1 MILNYAEQP
10 LSPAVKRCVDNLQ
23 SPNPRLRSRAA
34 AELGELQ
41 APEALP
47 FLIQSL
53 KDDVNTYVRSA
64 AAESLGHIGGAEAV
78 FPLMDALR
86 DSSSFVRRATAIALG
101 QLQAKEAQVAL
112 LQLLEDNNFYVR
124 RAAINAIGKLGVPDL
139 GKVLLPLL
147 ETDDQR
153 IRRTVITSL
162 RRLRTL
168 EAVPRLVE
176 ILEEYLHSPSPRD
189 LPVVKTLVIALGEL
203 QTQEVAP
210 VLIRVLRGYVG
221 ARSLAAAALGQVG
234 DHRAGPALVE
244 SLADPSTSLRLAA
257 LKSLGN
263 LGYVEA
269 APDVRRLLSFVDP
282 RVRRIAAR
290 AAGQLKDHEAF
301 SILVFMARED
311 PSPLV
316 RPAAVE
322 ALTSLGDERTLEPLL
337 ALVADNNAYLRA
349 SLAFALCALDDGSP
363 AVRQALERLTQDKV
377 GHVAAATQQALQDRH
392 TRSQPQP
399 PATPASLPV
408 CAANPRETSWLRR
421 LLHRR

>member
-1 MILNYAEQP
+1 
-10 LSPAVKRCVDNLQ
+10 
-23 SPNPRLRSRAA
+23 
-34 AELGELQ
+34 
-41 APEALP
+41 
-47 FLIQSL
+47 
-53 KDDVNTYVRSA
+53 
-64 AAESLGHIGGAEAV
+64 
-78 FPLMDALR
+78 MDALR
-86 DSSSFVRRATAIALG
+86 DSSSFVRRAAAIALG
-101 QLQAKEAQVAL
+101 QLQAKESQVVL
-112 LQLLEDNNFYVR
+112 LQLLEDPNFYVR

-176 ILEEYLHSPSPRD
+176 ILEEYVHSPSPRD

-221 ARSLAAAALGQVG
+221 VRSVAAMALGQVG
-234 DHRAGPALVE
+234 DHRAGPVLVE

-269 APDVRRLLSFVDP
+269 APDVRRMLSFVDP
-282 RVRRIAAR
+282 RVRRVAAH
-290 AAGQLKDHEAF
+290 AAGKLKDHEAF
-301 SILVFMARED
+301 PILVFMARED
-311 PSPLV
+311 SSPLV

-322 ALTSLGDERTLEPLL
+322 ALTSLGDEQALEPLL

-349 SLAFALCALDDGSP
+349 SLAFAHAAGATRPPQPLAASTTGDAGILIGVCRESKGNVLAAP
-363 AVRQALERLTQDKV
+363 AVPAGV
-377 GHVAAATQQALQDRH
+377 G
-392 TRSQPQP
+392 
-399 PATPASLPV
+399 
-408 CAANPRETSWLRR
+408 R
-421 LLHRR
+421 LLRPRRVLSQ